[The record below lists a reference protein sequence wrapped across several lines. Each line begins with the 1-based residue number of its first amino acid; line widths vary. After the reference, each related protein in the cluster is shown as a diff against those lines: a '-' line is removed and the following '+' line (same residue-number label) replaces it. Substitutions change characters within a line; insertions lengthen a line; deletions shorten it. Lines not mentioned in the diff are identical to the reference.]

1 MAEKNKIE
9 VFIGGKVYK
18 IAGEES
24 EEYMQKV
31 ARYIDKKMQEISGAE
46 RATVLSTSM
55 ISILTAI
62 NVADDYFK
70 LIEENEVLKE
80 EISRLSR
87 EKEFNSDKKI
97 IDYENL
103 IGQLQDE
110 NIALKEKLSEVLI
123 ELKNTKNEFNE
134 YIETF
139 GEKNEAD

>member
-31 ARYIDKKMQEISGAE
+31 ARYIDKKMQEISGTQ
-46 RATVLSTSM
+46 RSTVLSTSM

-70 LIEENEVLKE
+70 LKEENELLKE
-80 EISRLSR
+80 KINKLTR
-87 EKEFNSDKKI
+87 EQEFNSDEKLNT
-97 IDYENL
+97 YEKL
-103 IGQLQDE
+103 MGQLQDE
-110 NIALKEKLSEVLI
+110 NIALKQKLEEIII
-123 ELKNTKNEFNE
+123 EFTNTKNEFNE

-139 GEKNEAD
+139 DKENKSD

>member
-1 MAEKNKIE
+1 VAEKNRIE

-31 ARYIDKKMQEISGAE
+31 ARYIDKKMQEVSGAE

-55 ISILTAI
+55 ISVLTAI

-70 LIEENEVLKE
+70 LMEENKVLKE
-80 EISRLSR
+80 QINQLNR
-87 EKEFNSDKKI
+87 EKELNSDKKLD
-97 IDYENL
+97 DYENL

-110 NIALKEKLSEVLI
+110 NIALKEKLDEVII
-123 ELKNTKNEFNE
+123 ELKDTKNEFDE

-139 GEKNEAD
+139 GRETKSD